1 MPKGS
6 KELTDLRK
14 DEIVAACDKLYATAS
29 FGEITIKDIG
39 RETSFTRT
47 SIYNYFATKEEIF
60 LALFAR
66 EYTRW
71 GDALEEIGSRDAM
84 TEREFA
90 EAIAH
95 SLEERQTMLK
105 LLSMNLYDMECM
117 SRASELAAF
126 KFSYKR
132 ALELVKSALVKF
144 FPYMGESEATD
155 FVYSF
160 FPFMFGI
167 YPYTHTTEKQ
177 TEAMRRAGIVAPRC
191 TVFDMVSGMT
201 EKLLKAA
208 KER

>member
-132 ALELVKSALVKF
+132 ALELVKARS
-144 FPYMGESEATD
+144 
-155 FVYSF
+155 
-160 FPFMFGI
+160 
-167 YPYTHTTEKQ
+167 
-177 TEAMRRAGIVAPRC
+177 
-191 TVFDMVSGMT
+191 
-201 EKLLKAA
+201 
-208 KER
+208 